1 MPRKLSNA
9 LTPLAVKNAKPGRH
23 ADGDGLHLLVKHPT
37 PEAIKN
43 AKPGQPAKGARSWV
57 YRFML
62 KGKSRDI
69 GLGAAGQGGISLA
82 DARTARDA
90 LRLKV
95 KAGIDPLEERQREA
109 TDALAAAQAAAIAG
123 ITFKA
128 VAEAYIGANEAS
140 WRNDKHRQQ
149 WRNTLASY
157 VYPVMGE
164 LPVAEIG
171 TAHVL
176 KILEPIWQDKP
187 ETASRIRGRIETV
200 LDAAKA
206 RGYREGENPA
216 RWRGHIAQILPP
228 RSRLTRGHHKAMPY
242 EAIPAFMAKLRERE
256 AMAALA
262 LEFVILTATRTSE
275 VLGATWAE
283 VDLDKA
289 IWTVPASRMKAGKE
303 HRIPLS
309 PRAVEILEAVK
320 PLGKASLFPADKG
333 GKLST
338 MAMSM
343 LLRRMKLDCT
353 VHGFRSGFRDW
364 AAECTGY
371 AHEVCEMALAH
382 VIGNKS
388 EAAYRRG
395 DLFDKRRRLMADWA
409 TYCASDGVTAAKVS
423 PIRGEAA

>member
-9 LTPLAVKNAKPGRH
+9 LTPLTVKNAKPGRH
-23 ADGDGLHLLVKHPT
+23 ADGDGLHLLVKQPT

-69 GLGAAGQGGISLA
+69 GLGAAGPGGISLA

-109 TDALAAAQAAAIAG
+109 TEALAAAQAAAIAG
-123 ITFKA
+123 MTFKA

-164 LPVAEIG
+164 LPVAEIA

-187 ETASRIRGRIETV
+187 ET
-200 LDAAKA
+200 
-206 RGYREGENPA
+206 
-216 RWRGHIAQILPP
+216 
-228 RSRLTRGHHKAMPY
+228 
-242 EAIPAFMAKLRERE
+242 
-256 AMAALA
+256 
-262 LEFVILTATRTSE
+262 
-275 VLGATWAE
+275 
-283 VDLDKA
+283 
-289 IWTVPASRMKAGKE
+289 
-303 HRIPLS
+303 
-309 PRAVEILEAVK
+309 
-320 PLGKASLFPADKG
+320 
-333 GKLST
+333 
-338 MAMSM
+338 
-343 LLRRMKLDCT
+343 
-353 VHGFRSGFRDW
+353 
-364 AAECTGY
+364 
-371 AHEVCEMALAH
+371 
-382 VIGNKS
+382 
-388 EAAYRRG
+388 
-395 DLFDKRRRLMADWA
+395 
-409 TYCASDGVTAAKVS
+409 
-423 PIRGEAA
+423 